1 MEPKNTT
8 STTNALDSLLAS
20 PTLAPLVAA
29 VPALAALAA
38 DASRERSALTRAA
51 AAALAPAASGEGA
64 ITGGAAPIMRHPHS
78 PTVPDADP
86 HFNAPP
92 AMIAMLRAA
101 VEAEIPVLMSG
112 PAGTGKTSA
121 AAAVAA
127 ALGRPFAI
135 VHAASVRDSSEWF
148 GSQTLHS
155 GRVAWQDSPLVAA
168 LECEG
173 CIVLVDEVNR
183 AATAAQSALLSVCDH
198 QRTVS
203 IPQRAEPITVAR
215 GVVLIA
221 TANIGYE
228 YSATGALDAAYL
240 DRCIRVETAYLPE
253 QEEARTLS
261 ARGATEAD
269 ARRIAALAASTRDEE
284 WLATHGRPLSTR
296 AAITSARLLAS
307 LRRVGEPDAEQ
318 IVIRALAAQYE
329 DPATRLALAAAATRA
344 GF

>member
-1 MEPKNTT
+1 M
-8 STTNALDSLLAS
+8 
-20 PTLAPLVAA
+20 
-29 VPALAALAA
+29 
-38 DASRERSALTRAA
+38 
-51 AAALAPAASGEGA
+51 
-64 ITGGAAPIMRHPHS
+64 
-78 PTVPDADP
+78 
-86 HFNAPP
+86 
-92 AMIAMLRAA
+92 
-101 VEAEIPVLMSG
+101 
-112 PAGTGKTSA
+112 
-121 AAAVAA
+121 
-127 ALGRPFAI
+127 
-135 VHAASVRDSSEWF
+135 
-148 GSQTLHS
+148 
-155 GRVAWQDSPLVAA
+155 
-168 LECEG
+168 
-173 CIVLVDEVNR
+173 
-183 AATAAQSALLSVCDH
+183 CDH

-240 DRCIRVETAYLPE
+240 DRCVRVETAYLPE

-329 DPATRLALAAAATRA
+329 DPATRLALAADATRA
-344 GF
+344 GL